1 MGKTGKTKKPRK
13 PGKGGPTWKERVER
27 AIRTLPREYSS
38 EDVYAAIRK
47 QRFPGGKSATWRDTV
62 RRTMQELRDERGA
75 KKVIFHK
82 RKPGTYTSTLPTKE
96 MEAIWA
102 RMKARL
108 ESSYDVTG
116 GFASVEPALW
126 SNVKGGYE
134 HVFTFTLNPDR
145 PASSAE
151 DASESIRQAT
161 LELWP
166 TYQKNVFC
174 ALENIVVENQ
184 TGTRVG
190 GQWVQLCTTH
200 TGARHAAATIELNYE
215 DMSRRRTHKYHL
227 SEASSKVVWR
237 CEP

>member
-1 MGKTGKTKKPRK
+1 MGKTKKPR
-13 PGKGGPTWKERVER
+13 GKGGPTWKERVER
-27 AIRTLPREYSS
+27 AIRTLPREYSTD
-38 EDVYAAIRK
+38 DVYAAIKR
-47 QRFPGGKSATWRDTV
+47 QRFKRSATWEATV

-75 KKVIFHK
+75 KKVLFSKRHK
-82 RKPGTYTSTLPTKE
+82 GSYVSLLPTKDGL
-96 MEAIWA
+96 AIWA

-108 ESSYDVTG
+108 ESSYVVTG

-126 SNVKGGYE
+126 SSVKGGYE
-134 HVFTFTLNPDR
+134 HVYTFTLDPES

-151 DASESIRQAT
+151 DASETIRQAT

-166 TYQKNVFC
+166 NYKKNVFC

-227 SEASSKVVWR
+227 SDASSKVVWR